1 MGRKQVVSR
10 FSGITIDMDYL
21 LCIPSIHAIYDKEEI
36 VIDYCGGIRKKS
48 REFPLEK
55 IELLIHWISKHKDE
69 IMRNHQ
75 KCGYND
81 FPLDL
86 IEPE

>member
-36 VIDYCGGIRKKS
+36 VIDYCGGIRKEAVNFRLRKS
-48 REFPLEK
+48 
-55 IELLIHWISKHKDE
+55 
-69 IMRNHQ
+69 N
-75 KCGYND
+75 C
-81 FPLDL
+81 
-86 IEPE
+86 